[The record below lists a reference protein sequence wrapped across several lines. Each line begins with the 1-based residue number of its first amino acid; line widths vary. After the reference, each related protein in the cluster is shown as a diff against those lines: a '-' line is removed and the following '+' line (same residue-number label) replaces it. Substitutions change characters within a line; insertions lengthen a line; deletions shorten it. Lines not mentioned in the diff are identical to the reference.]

1 VPICQAGGSP
11 RGQAFASRWADTII
25 TNALTVEVMKK
36 FREDVRKRAVGWGR
50 DPDSIKVL
58 FLAYPIVDTT
68 DEAAHERRR
77 LLAEEDGR
85 HLDLN
90 LSGLSR
96 LTNIDFAQF
105 DLDQPLP
112 AGLTTNGHQSSLT
125 SWIGK
130 TPRELATGNRRQGI
144 ELVGSA
150 DTVAGKMQEIMQEVG
165 GDGFL
170 IFNTYFDRRYIM
182 EVCDG
187 LVPELQRRKLVRK
200 AYAHQHL
207 RDNLLEF

>member
-11 RGQAFASRWADTII
+11 RGQAFAARWADTII
-25 TNALTVEVMKK
+25 TNATTIESMKAFRAEVRRLAAG
-36 FREDVRKRAVGWGR
+36 FGR

-58 FLAYPIVDTT
+58 YLVYPLVDIT
-68 DEAAHERRR
+68 DEAARERRR
-77 LLAEEDGR
+77 LLAEQDGQ

-96 LTNIDFAQF
+96 LTNIDFAKF
-105 DLDQPLP
+105 DLDEPLP
-112 AGLTTNGHQSSLT
+112 AGLTTNGHQSSLA

-130 TPRELATGNRRQGI
+130 TPRELAIGSRRQGF
-144 ELVGSA
+144 EMVGSA
-150 DTVAGKMQEIMQEVG
+150 DTVASRMQEIIQETG

-182 EVCDG
+182 EICDG
-187 LVPELQRRKLVRK
+187 LVPELQRRDLVRK
-200 AYAHQHL
+200 AYAHKHL

>member
-25 TNALTVEVMKK
+25 TNATTVEAMKT
-36 FREDVRKRAVGWGR
+36 FRQEVRKRAVGWGR

-58 FLAYPIVDTT
+58 YLCYPLVDVT
-68 DEAAHERRR
+68 DEAAGERRQ
-77 LLAEEDGR
+77 LLAEQDGK

-96 LTNIDFAQF
+96 LTNIDFAKF
-105 DLDQPLP
+105 DLDEPLP
-112 AGLTTNGHQSSLT
+112 EGLTTNGHQSSLAA
-125 SWIGK
+125 WIGK
-130 TPRELATGNRRQGI
+130 TPRELAIGSRRQGY
-144 ELVGSA
+144 ELVGSI
-150 DTVAGKMQEIMQEVG
+150 DSVASRMQEIIQETG

-170 IFNTYFDRRYIM
+170 IFNTYFDRRYVM

-187 LVPELQRRKLVRK
+187 LVPELQRRGVTRK
-200 AYAHQHL
+200 AYAHKL
-207 RDNLLEF
+207 FRDNLLEF

>member
-1 VPICQAGGSP
+1 MPICQAGGSP
-11 RGQAFASRWADTII
+11 RGQAFAARWADTII
-25 TNALTVEVMKK
+25 TNATTIEGMKK
-36 FREDVRKRAVGWGR
+36 FRAEVRQLAVKFGR

-58 FLAYPIVDTT
+58 YLVYPLVDIT
-68 DEAAHERRR
+68 DEAARERRR
-77 LLAEEDGR
+77 LLAEQDGQ

-96 LTNIDFAQF
+96 LTNIDFAKF

-112 AGLTTNGHQSSLT
+112 EGLTTNGHQSSLA

-130 TPRELATGNRRQGI
+130 TPRELAIGSRRQGY
-144 ELVGSA
+144 EMVGSA
-150 DTVAGKMQEIMQEVG
+150 DTVASKMEEIIQETG

-170 IFNTYFDRRYIM
+170 IFNTYFDRRYVM
-182 EVCDG
+182 EICDG
-187 LVPELQRRKLVRK
+187 LVPELQRRGLTRK

>member
-1 VPICQAGGSP
+1 MPICQAGGSP
-11 RGQAFASRWADTII
+11 RGQAFASRWDDTII
-25 TNALTVEVMKK
+25 TNALTVEGMKK
-36 FREDVRKRAVGWGR
+36 FREDVRQRAIGWGR
-50 DPDSIKVL
+50 DPDNVKVL

-68 DEAAHERRR
+68 VEAARERRR

-96 LTNIDFAQF
+96 LTNIDFSKF
-105 DLDQPLP
+105 DLDEPLP
-112 AGLTTNGHQSSLT
+112 ASLTTNGHQSSLA

-130 TPRELATGNRRQGI
+130 TPRSLATGNSRQGI
-144 ELVGSA
+144 ELVGTS
-150 DTVAGKMQEIMQEVG
+150 DSVAGRMQEIMQEVG

-170 IFNTYFDRRYIM
+170 IFNTYFDRRYVM
-182 EVCDG
+182 EICDG
-187 LVPELQRRKLVRK
+187 LVPELQRRGLVRK
-200 AYAHQHL
+200 AYEHKHL